1 MPYPTLFSP
10 LQVGAHTLRNRVV
23 HTATV
28 TGYGANT
35 RPSERLIEYHR
46 ARAAGGTAM
55 IVTEL
60 MPVHHTSLANPFLVS
75 VFDEDNLDPLKHWA
89 EAVEGEDCRL
99 VGQIGHVGRQQLWSP
114 LATPVS
120 ASARPDP
127 LSWTVPHKMT
137 VSEIEEMIQCFVDA
151 AERLQRAGFSGV
163 ELHGAHGYLL
173 TQFMSPFSND
183 RDDKYGG
190 SREGRIAFVRE
201 TIAAIRARCG
211 AGLLMG
217 LKMPCD
223 EGVAG
228 GIDPA
233 EAEEIVKL
241 FVADGGLDYL
251 AFSQGNSSP
260 SLENHLPDMHFPKR
274 PYLHLHARMRNL
286 CAGVPTVTLGRIES
300 AAAAERALAEGC
312 GDLVGFSRAL
322 VSDAAWANKARDGHE
337 DRIRPCIYCNYC
349 WGEIHAGRGMICV
362 HNPELARAD
371 EIGWAPASAPETK
384 RIAVIGAGVA
394 GLEAAWLAAARGHE
408 VSLFGASPEPGG
420 GALWESRLPG
430 RADIAEAIKYQCARS
445 AESGVELHL
454 GQRADAQTIAAF
466 APDSVILASGAS
478 PTWPVSLA
486 PDADAHDLKTATQ
499 SMLESD
505 ARRGGTAVLFDQD
518 HSAAVYAAAEL
529 FAQRFERTVIMTPRP
544 TIGAKV
550 NYISMLGVFRRLA
563 ELRVEIIPLSL
574 PRALDGTRLTY
585 RNALNRDEGEIGDV
599 SCLAFATP
607 RAAAGELAAD
617 LAALNLPVQTIGD
630 CRAPRNMAAAIHE
643 GHEAGLSC

>member
-89 EAVEGEDCRL
+89 EAVEGEDCRM

-260 SLENHLPDMHFPKR
+260 SL
-274 PYLHLHARMRNL
+274 
-286 CAGVPTVTLGRIES
+286 
-300 AAAAERALAEGC
+300 
-312 GDLVGFSRAL
+312 
-322 VSDAAWANKARDGHE
+322 
-337 DRIRPCIYCNYC
+337 
-349 WGEIHAGRGMICV
+349 
-362 HNPELARAD
+362 
-371 EIGWAPASAPETK
+371 
-384 RIAVIGAGVA
+384 
-394 GLEAAWLAAARGHE
+394 
-408 VSLFGASPEPGG
+408 
-420 GALWESRLPG
+420 
-430 RADIAEAIKYQCARS
+430 
-445 AESGVELHL
+445 
-454 GQRADAQTIAAF
+454 
-466 APDSVILASGAS
+466 
-478 PTWPVSLA
+478 
-486 PDADAHDLKTATQ
+486 
-499 SMLESD
+499 
-505 ARRGGTAVLFDQD
+505 
-518 HSAAVYAAAEL
+518 
-529 FAQRFERTVIMTPRP
+529 
-544 TIGAKV
+544 
-550 NYISMLGVFRRLA
+550 
-563 ELRVEIIPLSL
+563 
-574 PRALDGTRLTY
+574 
-585 RNALNRDEGEIGDV
+585 
-599 SCLAFATP
+599 
-607 RAAAGELAAD
+607 
-617 LAALNLPVQTIGD
+617 
-630 CRAPRNMAAAIHE
+630 
-643 GHEAGLSC
+643 

>member
-1 MPYPTLFSP
+1 MAYPTLFSP
-10 LQVGAHTLRNRVV
+10 LRLGAHSLRNRTV

-28 TGYGANT
+28 TGYGADT

-75 VFDEDNLDPLKHWA
+75 VFDEANLDALKRWA
-89 EAVEGEDCRL
+89 AAVEEEDCRL
-99 VGQIGHVGRQQLWSP
+99 VGQLGHVGRQQLWSP

-137 VSEIEEMIQCFVDA
+137 LGEIEEMIASFVDA

-190 SREGRIAFVRE
+190 SREGRLTFVRE
-201 TIAAIRARCG
+201 MIAGIRQRCG

-233 EAEEIVKL
+233 EAEQIVKL
-241 FVADGGLDYL
+241 FMAGGGLDYF

-260 SLENHLPDMHFPKR
+260 SLENHLPDMHFDKH
-274 PYLHLHARMRNL
+274 PYLHLHARMRKL

-300 AAAAERALAEGC
+300 PAAAERALVEGC

-322 VSDAAWANKARDGHE
+322 VSDAAWANKARDGRE
-337 DRIRPCIYCNYC
+337 GEIRPCIYCNYC
-349 WGEIHAGRGMICV
+349 WGEIHAERGMICV
-362 HNPELARAD
+362 HNPELASRD
-371 EIGWAPASAPETK
+371 EIGWAPGSAAKAK
-384 RIAVIGAGVA
+384 RIAVVGAGVA
-394 GLEAAWLAAARGHE
+394 GLEAAWIAAARGHE
-408 VSLFGASPEPGG
+408 VHLFGASPQPGG

-430 RADIAEAIKYQCARS
+430 RADIADAIDFQCARA
-445 AESGVELHL
+445 AEAGVEMHL
-454 GQRADAQTIAAF
+454 GKRAGAGEIAALE
-466 APDSVILASGAS
+466 PDQVILASGAALA
-478 PTWPVSLA
+478 WPASLA
-486 PDADAHDLKTATQ
+486 PGADARDLKSATRDL
-499 SMLESD
+499 LESQ
-505 ARRGGTAVLFDQD
+505 ARRAGTAILFDQD
-518 HSAAVYAAAEL
+518 HGAAVYAAAEL
-529 FAQRFERTVIMTPRP
+529 FAARFERTVIMTPRP
-544 TIGAKV
+544 TIGSKV
-550 NYISMLGVFRRLA
+550 NYISLIGVFRRLA
-563 ELRVEIIPLSL
+563 ALRVEIIPLSL
-574 PRALDGTRLTY
+574 PTALDGGRLTY
-585 RNALNRDEGEIGDV
+585 LNALNGDESEIGDV
-599 SCLAFATP
+599 SCLAYATP
-607 RAAAGELAAD
+607 RVSVAD
-617 LAALNLPVQTIGD
+617 LAAGFAELGFDVQAAGD